1 MTIRNTWKRTAAAAL
16 LAGVAALVAASPAHA
31 QSRTGGA
38 AAPAKAEASESK
50 LDVIIFRDG
59 KKVECEILEET
70 DSTVKVKVSVAGMVA
85 ETVYQKSEILAI
97 QRGAGGPAAGAGKP
111 APRPGT
117 TTGRKPDAA
126 KPDPI
131 ATDGVPTVYVIR
143 CTGEFGRDVS
153 ATPFA
158 QVIEDVKKFQ
168 PDILVVE
175 FDHVFGQYGEEIP
188 DFLYSPGSFD
198 QLETARQLSTML
210 TDRIRDDAEWTK
222 KPRLVGYIKKAMGA
236 ACFLPFVCPELYFH
250 PDGLHGGV
258 GGLEHIFDGV
268 GDKVAQEKQ
277 YSLRLKRAEGLA
289 EKGGHDPRI
298 VRAMARMDYVLSYR
312 MVGGKAEF
320 LERMPE
326 TADEFLLTDDGE
338 EDRRDAAQDRLRY
351 LGNDVLTL
359 NAVTAEKIGL
369 SKGTVSNLSELM
381 YAMGYTREFN
391 EVKGRSGEI
400 LKRWSEEVNRAEA
413 NLQRLFRQFQQVEV
427 RAPGQY
433 RERTAARTQQKSI
446 LREARTI
453 FSRYKEALNPRR
465 FPADAAINQIDTMID
480 QIDQQ
485 QRLDGP
491 P

>member
-1 MTIRNTWKRTAAAAL
+1 MTIRNTMKRAAAAAM
-16 LAGVAALVAASPAHA
+16 LAGLAVVFAAVPAQA
-31 QSRTGGA
+31 QSRTGSA
-38 AAPAKAEASESK
+38 AAKAETSEAK
-50 LDVIIFRDG
+50 LDVIIFRNG
-59 KKVECEILEET
+59 QKVECEILEET
-70 DSTVKVKVSVAGMVA
+70 DSTVKVKIAVAGMVA

-97 QRGAGGPAAGAGKP
+97 QKGAGAPVSTAGKP
-111 APRPGT
+111 APRST
-117 TTGRKPDAA
+117 TTGRKPDA
-126 KPDPI
+126 KPEQI

-158 QVIEDVKKFQ
+158 QVIEDVKKHQ
-168 PDILVVE
+168 PDILVME
-175 FDHVFGQYGEEIP
+175 FDHVFGQYGEEVP
-188 DFLYSPGSFD
+188 DYLYQPGSFD
-198 QLETARQLSTML
+198 QLETARQLSTLL
-210 TDRIRDDAEWTK
+210 TDRIRDDGDWPK

-258 GGLEHIFDGV
+258 GGLEHMFDGV

-289 EKGGHDPRI
+289 EKGGHEPRI
-298 VRAMARMDYVLSYR
+298 LRAMARMDFVLSYR

-326 TADEFLLTDDGE
+326 TADEFLLADDGE
-338 EDRRDAAQDRLRY
+338 GDRRDGAQERLRY

-369 SKGTVSNLSELM
+369 SRGTVANLSELM
-381 YAMGYTREFN
+381 YAMGYTREFT
-391 EVKGRSGEI
+391 EVKGRSADI
-400 LKRWSEEVNRAEA
+400 LKRWSDDVNRAEA
-413 NLQRLFRQFQQVEV
+413 NLQRLIRQFQNVEV

-446 LREARTI
+446 LREARGI
-453 FSRYKEALNPRR
+453 FMRYKEALNPRR
-465 FPADAAINQIDTMID
+465 FPADAAINDIDVIID